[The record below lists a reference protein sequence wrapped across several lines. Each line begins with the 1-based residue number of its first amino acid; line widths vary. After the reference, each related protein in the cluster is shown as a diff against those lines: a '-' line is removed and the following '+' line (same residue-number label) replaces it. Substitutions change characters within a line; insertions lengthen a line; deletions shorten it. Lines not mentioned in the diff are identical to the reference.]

1 MVRCNYNHSL
11 LVTDVFV
18 DTVAAAEVTA
28 EVETPAGNGHSEF
41 SEHDKRSHSSR
52 NFSLNVNNNNPITE
66 VSIEAPV
73 SNGHGHKI
81 DEVLEVP
88 RPEVQL
94 DSNSAE
100 VSIGN
105 GDDSKVHD
113 VLHAPE
119 GL

>member
-1 MVRCNYNHSL
+1 MVCCNYSHSL

-18 DTVAAAEVTA
+18 DTVAAAEVAA

-41 SEHDKRSHSSR
+41 SEHDKRSHSLR
-52 NFSLNVNNNNPITE
+52 NFSLDVNNNDPITE

-81 DEVLEVP
+81 DEVP

-105 GDDSKVHD
+105 GHDSKVHD

>member
-1 MVRCNYNHSL
+1 MDILKSRSLTNVRIPR
-11 LVTDVFV
+11 VIF
-18 DTVAAAEVTA
+18 
-28 EVETPAGNGHSEF
+28 
-41 SEHDKRSHSSR
+41 
-52 NFSLNVNNNNPITE
+52 LNVNNDPIIE
-66 VSIEAPV
+66 ISVEAPV

-105 GDDSKVHD
+105 GHDSKVHD

>member
-1 MVRCNYNHSL
+1 MVCCNHSHSSL
-11 LVTDVFV
+11 IADDFV
-18 DTVAAAEVTA
+18 DTAAAEVAA
-28 EVETPAGNGHSEF
+28 EGQTLAGNGHSEF
-41 SEHDKRSHSSR
+41 SELDKRSHFSR
-52 NFSLNVNNNNPITE
+52 NFFLNVNNNDPITE
-66 VSIEAPV
+66 ISVEAPV

-100 VSIGN
+100 VSIGH
-105 GDDSKVHD
+105 GHDSKVHD
-113 VLHAPE
+113 VLQAPE